1 MEKTLSEQTSIINVH
16 DISLATT
23 SGAVAGTTSGTTSDM
38 YITITVCCDVVASES
53 YEFFILAIQWNFR
66 DISLAR

>member
-23 SGAVAGTTSGTTSDM
+23 SGAVAGTTSDM